1 MKLIAINILRSL
13 IGLENIPYLKLTIAK
28 LFLSQAA
35 RKAANYDYLTGK
47 VIKKAL
53 HSSSICVD
61 IGCHHGIILGTMLS
75 HCSQGRFFAF
85 EPLPV
90 SYKYL
95 IKQFDLPNVEIF
107 NMALSDTKGTAKFN
121 YVVDSPAYSSLQKGQ
136 YLTSDKKIVEISVE
150 TDLLDNILNNK
161 LDSNQK
167 VSFIKI
173 DVEGAEL
180 QVLSGAKNI
189 IKRDKPIIIFEF
201 GSVAADYYATKPDDI
216 YNLLC
221 LECELKISLLDSWL
235 NGEKPLNEEEFKKQY
250 YESINYYFIAY
261 P

>member
-1 MKLIAINILRSL
+1 MKLLAIRVLSL
-13 IGLENIPYLKLTIAK
+13 IIGLENIPYLKLIIAN
-28 LFLSQAA
+28 LFLSKEA
-35 RKAANYDYLTGK
+35 RKAVNYDYLTGK

-53 HSSSICVD
+53 DSSSICVD
-61 IGCHHGIILGTMLS
+61 VGCHHGIILGIMVKS
-75 HCSQGRFFAF
+75 SSQGRFFAF
-85 EPLPV
+85 EPLPI

-95 IKQFDLPNVEIF
+95 VKQFDLPNVEIY

-121 YVVDSPAYSSLQKGQ
+121 YVVNSPAYSSLQKGQ
-136 YLTSDKKIVEISVE
+136 YITSDKKIIEINVE

-167 VSFIKI
+167 VSLIKI

-180 QVLSGAKNI
+180 QVLVGAKNT

-201 GSVAADYYATKPDDI
+201 GSVAAEYYGTKPDDI

-221 LECELKISLLDSWL
+221 LECGLKIGLLDSWL
-235 NGEKPLNEEEFKKQY
+235 NGENPLDKEEFKEQY
-250 YESINYYFIAY
+250 YKGINYYFMAY

>member
-1 MKLIAINILRSL
+1 MKLLAIRILSLL
-13 IGLENIPYLKLTIAK
+13 IGVENIPYLKLLIAK
-28 LFLSQAA
+28 LFLSQTA
-35 RKAANYDYLTGK
+35 RKAVNYDYLTGK

-53 HSSSICVD
+53 DSSSICVD
-61 IGCHHGIILGTMLS
+61 IGCHHGIILGIMMKY
-75 HCSQGRFFAF
+75 CSQGRFFAF
-85 EPLPV
+85 EPLPI

-95 IKQFDLPNVEIF
+95 VKQFDLSNVEIY

-121 YVVDSPAYSSLQKGQ
+121 YVVDSPAYSSLQKGH
-136 YLTSDKKIVEISVE
+136 YVTSNKKIVEISVE
-150 TDLLDNILNNK
+150 TDLLDNILDNK
-161 LDSNQK
+161 LNSNQK

-180 QVLSGAKNI
+180 QVLVGAKNI

-201 GSVAADYYATKPDDI
+201 GSVTADYYATKPEDI

-221 LECELKISLLDSWL
+221 LECGLKISLLDSWL
-235 NGEKPLNEEEFKKQY
+235 NGEKPLNEEEFKEQY
-250 YESINYYFIAY
+250 YGGVNYYFMAY

>member
-1 MKLIAINILRSL
+1 MKLIAIRILSLL
-13 IGLENIPYLKLTIAK
+13 IGVENIPYLKLFVAK
-28 LFLSQAA
+28 LFLSKTT
-35 RKAANYDYLTGK
+35 RKAVNYDYLTGK

-53 HSSSICVD
+53 NSSSICVD
-61 IGCHHGIILGTMLS
+61 IGCHHGIILGIMMRY
-75 HCSQGRFFAF
+75 CSQGRFFAF
-85 EPLPV
+85 EPLPI

-95 IKQFDLPNVEIF
+95 VKQFDMPNVEIY

-121 YVVDSPAYSSLQKGQ
+121 YVVDNSAYSSLQKGQ
-136 YLTSDKKIVEISVE
+136 HLTSNKKVVEITVE
-150 TDLLDNILNNK
+150 TDLLDNILASK

-180 QVLSGAKNI
+180 QVLIGAKNV

-201 GSVAADYYATKPDDI
+201 GSLTADYYGTKPENI

-221 LECELKISLLDSWL
+221 LECGLKISLLDSWL
-235 NGEKPLNEEEFKKQY
+235 NGEKSLNEEEFKEQY
-250 YESINYYFIAY
+250 YDSINYYFIAY